1 MVGLDDSLFN
11 FDYTLRFMRIVN
23 LGDLELPEVKN
34 LPVFVGIGDKDE
46 LFSVEDCRAL
56 YDEIPSNIK
65 MFHVVKDG
73 KHAEFPPGSGLHLV
87 AGSRSALNCDIGR
100 SARASGVCPSLVLE
114 LLSGGVISS

>member
-1 MVGLDDSLFN
+1 MVGLDDPLFN
-11 FDYTLRFMRIVN
+11 FDYTLRFVRIVN
-23 LGDLELPEVKN
+23 LRDLELPEVKN

-73 KHAEFPPGSGLHLV
+73 KHAEFPPGSWAPL
-87 AGSRSALNCDIGR
+87 GSWLKERF
-100 SARASGVCPSLVLE
+100 E
-114 LLSGGVISS
+114 L